1 MKKLIFTAVSL
12 GICTWLPGAFG
23 AVGSD
28 NGLKVVNN
36 FNYKVAYSRPPVLIS
51 APMYVPS
58 IQPQVEETTGD
69 KARKPSVIRPKVYY
83 PGTSVHDWYA
93 ALKYVHTLTSFTSDY
108 NWNGLTP
115 VSLTP
120 FDENWSDK
128 ISTETMMGFAVSVG
142 KNYNADWRVEL
153 EGGYTGEYSDSADG
167 VKFAI
172 SAPYLTFN
180 ALYNFAGNNNTGF
193 YIGPGLGMAF
203 PMTEI
208 SSEGPG
214 ADWFLHGDTTR
225 REFSPMFAAVAG
237 FQWFIEEN
245 LALDIGYKFY
255 TFSGTKHERDLNFW
269 YSDPDTAQVTTFTAD
284 TGWLTNH
291 GISIGLRYYFQGVQ
305 VKRQKEGLKRR

>member
-28 NGLKVVNN
+28 NGLKVANN
-36 FNYKVAYSRPPVLIS
+36 FNYKVAYSRPPVLIA
-51 APMYVPS
+51 APMYVPNLPPS
-58 IQPQVEETTGD
+58 QVEETICC
-69 KARKPSVIRPKVYY
+69 KAKPSPAIRQRAYNTRPLAN
-83 PGTSVHDWYA
+83 DWYA
-93 ALKYVHTLTSFTSDY
+93 AIKYVHTMTSFTSDY

-115 VSLTP
+115 VSLTS

-128 ISTETMMGFAVSVG
+128 FSTETMMGFAVSVG

-180 ALYNFAGNNNTGF
+180 ALYNFAGNNQTGF

-214 ADWFLHGDTTR
+214 ADWFLHGDVTK

-269 YSDPDTAQVTTFTAD
+269 DGIDPDTAQVTTFTAD

-291 GISIGLRYYFQGVQ
+291 GISIGLRYYF
-305 VKRQKEGLKRR
+305 